1 MKKVKAMSEVQVKTA
16 NADVK
21 KQSKKAHVT
30 LVKPV
35 KSLTSPGVG
44 CRPTGVQ

>member
-1 MKKVKAMSEVQVKTA
+1 MKKVKAMTDVKTQT
-16 NADVK
+16 VK
-21 KQSKKAHVT
+21 TEPKKAHVT

-35 KSLTSPGVG
+35 KAARSPGAG